1 MREIPNVEAWVVYEA
16 VLGND
21 IGRRWVCKQ
30 SEWEAIE
37 LRQPGFNKLIQRGI
51 TSETD
56 AEKLARG
63 TSGDVQKRGSQRD
76 RAKP

>member
-1 MREIPNVEAWVVYEA
+1 MREIPKVEAWVVYEA
-16 VLGND
+16 VKGTD
-21 IGRRWVCKQ
+21 AGRKWVCKQ

-37 LRQPGFNKLIQRGI
+37 LRWPGVNKLIQRGI

-63 TSGDVQKRGSQRD
+63 TSGDVQKRGSKSD
-76 RAKP
+76 RARP